1 LAPRLRASQAILLFP
16 NMLAN
21 PSPGPSTEASSSQC
35 PSGHRPRLS
44 YRIASPTE
52 EPDTSAHGSSLHD
65 GPNSSS
71 NSVLPDATAVVH
83 PPRARMQPARSPNTV
98 SAKRPTSAVSA
109 KASTVRY
116 STALN
121 PPNKKRPSLLG
132 GLFVKEPSSAAL
144 ERLAQKLIAEHG
156 ELSPRAIPGVSSA
169 KMPDTVP
176 KVNSK
181 WDGRPGSRRLK
192 DSRGRGTT
200 GTKSTS
206 SGSSARSRSAEPSDR
221 DYASSHGD
229 RPEPWQSSSTFSD
242 LAESSITQFSAP
254 RTPASDI
261 DAPHSGGNVLGKM
274 PRPHSAR
281 SHSLRSPSGSSLPPI
296 TFFFPDQIPDPPALP
311 LKSKT
316 DTQVHAGLPTR
327 PKSEV
332 IAKSRPQ
339 VSTVAGR
346 PPDALLDNIPSLGA
360 TSEASPET
368 PISTYAP
375 IWTADSARY
384 GEDDRIITS
393 FWQPK
398 PEEVLRLFSGKNVR
412 GPPAVAKR
420 KASPSTKAFLA
431 GEARPLEIPDDD
443 PEHSESGHPR
453 EGLAASASP
462 IRSNLA
468 QLHQNLEKR
477 PDSSRERLGLRASML
492 VDTDSAPMLSSVARV
507 QQDLEKRPDS
517 SRARLGLRASMI
529 VNGDTLPWQSQEN
542 IMDGHTSVRDVTSS
556 SPKIPTSLKS
566 KSKGFGI
573 FGKDKADR

>member
-1 LAPRLRASQAILLFP
+1 
-16 NMLAN
+16 MLAN

-65 GPNSSS
+65 DPNSSS
-71 NSVLPDATAVVH
+71 NSVLPDATAVVP
-83 PPRARMQPARSPNTV
+83 PPRARTQPARSPNTV
-98 SAKRPTSAVSA
+98 SAKRPASTASA

-156 ELSPRAIPGVSSA
+156 ELSARAIPGVSSA
-169 KMPDTVP
+169 TMPDTVP

-181 WDGRPGSRRLK
+181 WDGRPRSRRLK

-206 SGSSARSRSAEPSDR
+206 SGSSARSRSAEPSDH
-221 DYASSHGD
+221 DYASSRGD

-242 LAESSITQFSAP
+242 IAESSITQYSAP

-261 DAPHSGGNVLGKM
+261 DAPHSGAKGSLSSNVLGKM

-296 TFFFPDQIPDPPALP
+296 TSFFPDQIPDPPALP

-316 DTQVHAGLPTR
+316 DTQVHAALPAR

-332 IAKSRPQ
+332 IAKSRPR
-339 VSTVAGR
+339 VSTAAGP
-346 PPDALLDNIPSLGA
+346 PPDALLDNISSPGA
-360 TSEASPET
+360 TSEASPAT

-375 IWTADSARY
+375 IRTVDSARH

-398 PEEVLRLFSGKNVR
+398 PGEVLRLFSGKNVL

-443 PEHSESGHPR
+443 PEHSQSGHPR
-453 EGLAASASP
+453 EGLAASVSP

-468 QLHQNLEKR
+468 RLHQNLEKR

-542 IMDGHTSVRDVTSS
+542 IMDGHTSARDVTSS
-556 SPKIPTSLKS
+556 SPKIPTSPKS

-573 FGKDKADR
+573 FGKAER

>member
-1 LAPRLRASQAILLFP
+1 
-16 NMLAN
+16 MLAN
-21 PSPGPSTEASSSQC
+21 PSPGPSTEASSSRRS
-35 PSGHRPRLS
+35 SGHMPHLS
-44 YRIASPTE
+44 YRIASLTE
-52 EPDTSAHGSSLHD
+52 EADTSAHGLSLHD

-71 NSVLPDATAVVH
+71 NSVLPDATSVVP
-83 PPRARMQPARSPNTV
+83 PPRARTPPARSPNTV
-98 SAKRPTSAVSA
+98 SAKRPASAVSA

-116 STALN
+116 STASN
-121 PPNKKRPSLLG
+121 PPNKKRPSLLA
-132 GLFVKEPSSAAL
+132 GLFVKEPSGVAL

-156 ELSPRAIPGVSSA
+156 ELSARAIPGVSSA
-169 KMPDTVP
+169 TMPATVP

-200 GTKSTS
+200 GTKSMS
-206 SGSSARSRSAEPSDR
+206 SGSSARSRSTEPSDH
-221 DYASSHGD
+221 DYASSRGD
-229 RPEPWQSSSTFSD
+229 RPEPWQSSSTFSEI
-242 LAESSITQFSAP
+242 AESSITQCSAP

-261 DAPHSGGNVLGKM
+261 NAPHSSAKGSISPNVLGKM
-274 PRPHSAR
+274 PRPHSAH

-316 DTQVHAGLPTR
+316 DAQVHAALPTR
-327 PKSEV
+327 PKSEI
-332 IAKSRPQ
+332 IARSRPQ
-339 VSTVAGR
+339 ISTVSGS
-346 PPDALLDNIPSLGA
+346 PPDALLDNTPPPSA
-360 TSEASPET
+360 TSEASPAT
-368 PISTYAP
+368 PVSTDAP
-375 IWTADSARY
+375 IRTADSARH

-398 PEEVLRLFSGKNVR
+398 PEVFRLFSGKNVLGR
-412 GPPAVAKR
+412 PAVAKR
-420 KASPSTKAFLA
+420 KASPPTKAFLA

-443 PEHSESGHPR
+443 PEHSQSGHPR

-468 QLHQNLEKR
+468 RLHQNLEKR

-492 VDTDSAPMLSSVARV
+492 VDTDSAPMLSSAARV

-542 IMDGHTSVRDVTSS
+542 ITDGHTSARDVTSS
-556 SPKIPTSLKS
+556 SPKIPTSPKS

-573 FGKDKADR
+573 FGKDKAER